1 MSFRGQRLEIAILIP
16 MKNRCLP
23 TYLIVRNLCLVLALV
38 ASSLWLTAEIHAS
51 ANQKQQHTAA
61 LRKFLAYQVLLGM
74 EQQP

>member
-1 MSFRGQRLEIAILIP
+1 

-23 TYLIVRNLCLVLALV
+23 ACLIVRNLCLVLALV
-38 ASSLWLTAEIHAS
+38 ASSLWLTAEVHSS

-61 LRKFLAYQVLLGM
+61 LRKLFVYQILLGT